1 MPYLTKLILNDLS
14 DLLLTL
20 RLIRLIRLTP
30 HDFIPTPPR

>member
-14 DLLLTL
+14 DLLL